1 MAPPERE
8 VVSRSE
14 PQGDEESRLVQ
25 AACGGPA
32 AFEALYQRYRPRVYG
47 YLRTRTTTDED
58 AADLLQHVFLR
69 LLDALPHYQPQRGP
83 FAAWVFAIARNMATD
98 FHRRQRAT
106 VAWDFVPPGLRTPP
120 GDTVEAQV
128 LRREDNARLAVLI
141 RALPPLKR
149 EMLALRFVGQLTV
162 PEIAAVIGKREDA
175 TRKLLARTLQT
186 LKERYDDPAI

>member
-1 MAPPERE
+1 MPQPERE

-14 PQGDEESRLVQ
+14 PQGDEETRLVQ
-25 AACGGPA
+25 AACGDPA
-32 AFEALYQRYRPRVYG
+32 AFEALYQRYHARVYG

-69 LLDALPHYQPQRGP
+69 VLDALPHYQPQRGP
-83 FAAWVFAIARNMATD
+83 FAAWLFVIARNMATD
-98 FHRRQRAT
+98 FHRRQGAT
-106 VAWDFVPPGLRTPP
+106 VAWDLVPPGLRTPP

-128 LRREDNARLAVLI
+128 LRREDDARLAMFI
-141 RALPPLKR
+141 RKLPPLKR

-186 LKERYDDPAI
+186 LKERYDDAAI

>member
-1 MAPPERE
+1 MAQPERE

-14 PQGDEESRLVQ
+14 PQGDEEARLVQ
-25 AACGGPA
+25 AACGDPA
-32 AFEALYQRYRPRVYG
+32 AFEALYQRYRARVYG

-69 LLDALPHYQPQRGP
+69 VLDALPHYQPQRGP
-83 FAAWVFAIARNMATD
+83 FAAWLFVIARNMATD
-98 FHRRQRAT
+98 FHRRQGAT
-106 VAWDFVPPGLRTPP
+106 VAWDLVPPGLRTPP
-120 GDTVEAQV
+120 EDTVEAQV
-128 LRREDNARLAVLI
+128 LRREDDARLAMFI
-141 RALPPLKR
+141 RELPPLKR

>member
-14 PQGDEESRLVQ
+14 PQGDEEARLVQ
-25 AACGGPA
+25 AACGDPA
-32 AFEALYQRYRPRVYG
+32 AFEALYQRYRARVYG

-69 LLDALPHYQPQRGP
+69 VLDALPHYQPQRGP
-83 FAAWVFAIARNMATD
+83 FAAWLFVIARNMATD
-98 FHRRQRAT
+98 FHRRQGAT
-106 VAWDFVPPGLRTPP
+106 VAWDLVPPGLRTPP

>member
-1 MAPPERE
+1 MAQPERE